1 MIESNVVGSDHM
13 LSVLMCGS
21 SHIGVWVCVF
31 FESPPGLACGCVWV
45 MAGETSWTADWLIQT
60 SS

>member
-31 FESPPGLACGCVWV
+31 FCLLPPGFVSGCVRV
-45 MAGETSWTADWLIQT
+45 IAGETAITVD
-60 SS
+60 